1 MDTGHSNIYQ
11 IIAVT
16 VATLLQFLHK
26 PLYQITE
33 ELIAETT
40 LWWRCK
46 LSNFH
51 IYGFCFPKSPKKNN
65 PIKTKHIS
73 PIYESSGGRCLVSN
87 VMMTP
92 RNKGESWKSIS
103 EKKTWQF
110 VNVFRWIVL
119 YHQASKC
126 LLIWYDNTEAE
137 KWSYHLVR
145 PAPEVEDVAGQPGV
159 PGCLLAAE
167 HHHVAHLPR
176 LVPLSQTPP
185 SCINEISRILR
196 SSLHNGSSPWNWELH
211 VMLFV

>member
-11 IIAVT
+11 ITAVT

-110 VNVFRWIVL
+110 VHVFRWIVL
-119 YHQASKC
+119 THQAITISVSSCAIFLQIVVATKATTTNYKFCRHLSPWLLIGTWDMTLANHRPSLTKC
-126 LLIWYDNTEAE
+126 L
-137 KWSYHLVR
+137 
-145 PAPEVEDVAGQPGV
+145 
-159 PGCLLAAE
+159 
-167 HHHVAHLPR
+167 
-176 LVPLSQTPP
+176 
-185 SCINEISRILR
+185 
-196 SSLHNGSSPWNWELH
+196 
-211 VMLFV
+211 

>member
-11 IIAVT
+11 ITAVT

-73 PIYESSGGRCLVSN
+73 PIYESCGGRCLVSN

-103 EKKTWQF
+103 EKKTCQF

-119 YHQASKC
+119 HHKATKC
-126 LLIWYDNTEAE
+126 LIICHFFADCGRYVYNLKEVLQTLICW
-137 KWSYHLVR
+137 LVIG
-145 PAPEVEDVAGQPGV
+145 PCEPLHY
-159 PGCLLAAE
+159 CLY
-167 HHHVAHLPR
+167 
-176 LVPLSQTPP
+176 
-185 SCINEISRILR
+185 
-196 SSLHNGSSPWNWELH
+196 
-211 VMLFV
+211 